1 MTTQQIEMVC
11 LDDLVPE
18 NHPYRCFKQ
27 LLPMEVLSP
36 MLDSVNK
43 NLGRLGFGSERLFFG
58 LLLQF
63 MEDLSDRE
71 LERYCQENNG
81 AKWFCGFQL
90 TENTPDHSVFCRARQ
105 RIGTQRL
112 SEMFAGI
119 RSVLKSQGYMSE
131 VFTFVDA
138 CHLISKANLWKER
151 DKAIQEKHEKL
162 NNEVLPKVAVDKQ
175 ARIGCKGNHKYWYG
189 YKQQASVDMQSG
201 LINKVAIAPANE
213 TDAQGLKRVCPN
225 QGAIY
230 ADKGYCTQPAKT
242 AAARKQVHLAA
253 IKKNNM
259 KEKNHDLDRWY
270 STIRAPYERVF
281 SQRNPRVRYR
291 GLEKN
296 QFAAFMQAIG
306 FNLKRLR
313 ILQFEQII
321 V

>member
-1 MTTQQIEMVC
+1 
-11 LDDLVPE
+11 
-18 NHPYRCFKQ
+18 
-27 LLPMEVLSP
+27 
-36 MLDSVNK
+36 
-43 NLGRLGFGSERLFFG
+43 
-58 LLLQF
+58 
-63 MEDLSDRE
+63 
-71 LERYCQENNG
+71 
-81 AKWFCGFQL
+81 
-90 TENTPDHSVFCRARQ
+90 
-105 RIGTQRL
+105 
-112 SEMFAGI
+112 
-119 RSVLKSQGYMSE
+119 
-131 VFTFVDA
+131 
-138 CHLISKANLWKER
+138 
-151 DKAIQEKHEKL
+151 
-162 NNEVLPKVAVDKQ
+162 
-175 ARIGCKGNHKYWYG
+175 
-189 YKQQASVDMQSG
+189 MQSG